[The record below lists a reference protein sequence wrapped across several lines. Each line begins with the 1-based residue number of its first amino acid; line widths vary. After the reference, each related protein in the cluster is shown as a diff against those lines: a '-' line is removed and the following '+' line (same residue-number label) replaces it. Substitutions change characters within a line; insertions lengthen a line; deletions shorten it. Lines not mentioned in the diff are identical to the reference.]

1 MPSCRSGVARADE
14 RVIPRRPQRRVPV
27 GMTRGLFIT
36 GTDTGVGKTVVGVA
50 LLRALVAAG
59 WSAIGMKPVAA
70 GRAQGEAL
78 NADVA
83 ALIAAANVA
92 APLADVNPYSFARPI
107 APHLAARDEGAAIDL
122 DRIGAAYARLA
133 RRADAV
139 VVEGAG
145 GVRVPLGPGT
155 EMLDIPVRLG
165 LPVLLVVGI
174 RLGCLNHA
182 LLSAQALGARGV
194 RIAGWVA
201 NRIDPGMGEGDA
213 NVATLIERLP
223 APLVADIG
231 WCADGR
237 PSAPFDRAGLS
248 LLGFAL

>member
-1 MPSCRSGVARADE
+1 
-14 RVIPRRPQRRVPV
+14 
-27 GMTRGLFIT
+27 MTRGLFVT

-50 LLRALVAAG
+50 LLRALVGAG

-70 GRAQGEAL
+70 GRAEGEAL

-92 APLADVNPYSFARPI
+92 APLTDVNPYSFVRPI
-107 APHLAARDEGAAIDL
+107 APHLAAREEGVAIDL

-133 RRADAV
+133 RLADAI

-145 GVRVPLGPGT
+145 GVRVPLGPDA
-155 EMLDIPVRLG
+155 EMVDIPARLG
-165 LPVLLVVGI
+165 LPVVLVVGI

-194 RIAGWVA
+194 HIAGWVA
-201 NRIDPGMGEGDA
+201 NRIDPAMRDGEA
-213 NVATLIERLP
+213 NVATLAERLP
-223 APLVADIG
+223 MPLVADIG
-231 WCADGR
+231 WCAEGF
-237 PSAPFDRAGLS
+237 PLAHFDRGALS
-248 LLGFAL
+248 RLGFAQ

>member
-1 MPSCRSGVARADE
+1 
-14 RVIPRRPQRRVPV
+14 
-27 GMTRGLFIT
+27 MTRGLFVT

-59 WSAIGMKPVAA
+59 RLAIGMKPVAA
-70 GRAQGEAL
+70 GCAEGTVL

-83 ALIAAANVA
+83 ALIAAANVT
-92 APLADVNPYSFARPI
+92 APLADVNPYSFRRPI
-107 APHLAARDEGAAIDL
+107 APHLAAREDGTAIDL

-133 RRADAV
+133 RLADAV

-155 EMLDIPVRLG
+155 EMIDIPVRLG
-165 LPVLLVVGI
+165 LPVVLVVGI

-201 NRIDPGMGEGDA
+201 NRIDPAMPEGDA
-213 NVATLIERLP
+213 NVAALVERLP
-223 APLVADIG
+223 APLVADFN
-231 WCADGR
+231 WRADGLPPAR
-237 PSAPFDRAGLS
+237 LDRAALAC
-248 LLGFAL
+248 LGFAP

>member
-1 MPSCRSGVARADE
+1 
-14 RVIPRRPQRRVPV
+14 
-27 GMTRGLFIT
+27 MTRGLFIT

-50 LLRALVAAG
+50 MLRALVAAG
-59 WSAIGMKPVAA
+59 RSAIGMKPVAA
-70 GRAQGEAL
+70 GRAEGEAT

-92 APLADVNPYSFARPI
+92 APRADVNPYSFLRPV
-107 APHLAARDEGAAIDL
+107 APHLAAREEGTVIDL
-122 DRIGAAYARLA
+122 GRIAAAYARLA
-133 RRADAV
+133 RLADVV

-155 EMLDIPVRLG
+155 EMVDIPVRLE
-165 LPVLLVVGI
+165 LPVVLVVGI

-182 LLSAQALGARGV
+182 LMSAQALGARGV

-201 NRIDPGMGEGDA
+201 NRIDPAMREGDA
-213 NVATLIERLP
+213 NVAALAERLP

-231 WCADGR
+231 WCADAP
-237 PSAPFDRAGLS
+237 PSARFDRAALS
-248 LLGFAL
+248 LLGLEP

>member
-1 MPSCRSGVARADE
+1 
-14 RVIPRRPQRRVPV
+14 
-27 GMTRGLFIT
+27 MTRGLFIT

-50 LLRALVAAG
+50 LLRALVADG
-59 WSAIGMKPVAA
+59 RSAVGMKPVAA
-70 GRAQGEAL
+70 GRAEGETL

-107 APHLAARDEGAAIDL
+107 APHLAAREEGAAIDL
-122 DRIGAAYARLA
+122 DRIAAAYGRLA
-133 RRADAV
+133 RLADAV
-139 VVEGAG
+139 VVEGSG

-155 EMLDIPVRLG
+155 EMVDIPARLG
-165 LPVLLVVGI
+165 LPVVLVVGI

-182 LLSAQALGARGV
+182 LLSAQALGARGI

-201 NRIDPGMGEGDA
+201 NRIDHAMREGDA
-213 NVATLIERLP
+213 NVATLSELLP

-231 WCADGR
+231 WCADGP
-237 PSAPFDRAGLS
+237 PSAPFDRAALS
-248 LLGFAL
+248 RLGFAP